1 MVLDPKL
8 AGVLSD
14 FCLDIAKAYFVAAF
28 VTPPLSTG
36 PVLVTILMLL
46 RGLIA
51 AILFIVLSWQ
61 FLKLKD
67 RSKNESS

>member
-1 MVLDPKL
+1 MILDSKL
-8 AGVLSD
+8 AGILSN

-28 VTPPLSTG
+28 VAPPLSTG
-36 PVLVTILMLL
+36 SVLVTILMLI

-67 RSKNESS
+67 RGKDESS

>member
-1 MVLDPKL
+1 MIIDPKL
-8 AGVLSD
+8 AGILSN
-14 FCLDIAKAYFVAAF
+14 FCLDIAKAYFIAAF
-28 VTPPLSTG
+28 VTPPLSAG
-36 PVLVTILMLL
+36 SVLVTMLMLI

-67 RSKNESS
+67 RSKDESS